1 MGAHIFLVGAD
12 NFEICVQRG
21 VYGCVE
27 PKREWNQAEIIA
39 GIKTI
44 QTGDLVFFYV
54 KNQGVHGVWRIV
66 GSPFYDNTPVWTDKD
81 QMFPYRFCFEAA
93 IGDFPMSVDL
103 NDILDLR
110 DHGWMWTFDL
120 NPVQQKNQ
128 YKIMMSEARELI
140 RLLLRN
146 NPIRATP
153 KAIETPYLR
162 PDTATSIKID
172 FSSSNQPGRIR
183 YEGWLNAW
191 LMDALSQGR
200 FQELFGEYNEFL
212 NLVPTTYN
220 KVMDAFLTHIAKVDG
235 IEVLYKFSCIE
246 LKTDRASIEDLTQ
259 LLKYEEWIRRRLA
272 AGDPHMVQSV
282 LLARSFAEDV
292 VEYVR
297 KRREIEERTVRL
309 ITYMFDISSNAV
321 ELSLS
326 DQ

>member
-12 NFEICVQRG
+12 NFEVCVQRG

-54 KNQGVHGVWRIV
+54 KNRGVYGVWRVV
-66 GSPFYDNTPVWTDKD
+66 GSPFYDNTPVWTDRD

-93 IGDFPMSVDL
+93 IGDFP
-103 NDILDLR
+103 
-110 DHGWMWTFDL
+110 
-120 NPVQQKNQ
+120 NQ

-146 NPIRATP
+146 NSIRKAPKPI
-153 KAIETPYLR
+153 EVPYLR
-162 PDTATSIKID
+162 PDTARSIKID
-172 FSSSNQPGRIR
+172 FSSNNQPGRIR

-191 LMDALSQGR
+191 LMDSLSQGK

-220 KVMDAFLTHIAKVDG
+220 KVMDAFLTHIAKIDG

-259 LLKYEEWIRRRLA
+259 ILKYEEWIRRRLA

-282 LLARSFAEDV
+282 LLAHSFAEDV
-292 VEYVR
+292 IEYVR
-297 KRREIEERTVRL
+297 KRHEIEERTVRL
-309 ITYMFDISSNAV
+309 ITYMLDTSSNV
-321 ELSLS
+321 VQLSLS